1 MIRLI
6 ALVLLAAFVAGCR
19 PAPRET
25 DACLA
30 GREALSQILEMNA
43 DRRIT
48 MLTAVTI
55 DSRVESLTSQLE
67 AKAGDSDPRFTFG
80 WKKVGADGFQ
90 PADVLPTPDLAQSFL
105 DTAPVSLTT
114 CDGVRADAESARVV
128 FAEPSKAGSLPEGLY
143 YPRSWRR
150 SLSCH
155 RTVGRLSSTSA
166 NALAR
171 STAQAICCS
180 CARMAQSGV
189 RSVRPFSGSPD

>member
-6 ALVLLAAFVAGCR
+6 AWVLLAAFVAGCR

-55 DSRVESLTSQLE
+55 DSRAESLTSQLE

-114 CDGVRADAESARVV
+114 CDGVRAEAESARVV
-128 FAEPSKAGSLPEGLY
+128 VAEPSKAGSLPEGVNFA
-143 YPRSWRR
+143 
-150 SLSCH
+150 
-155 RTVGRLSSTSA
+155 TVMATKPVVSQDGR
-166 NALAR
+166 
-171 STAQAICCS
+171 QAVVYVS
-180 CARMAQSGV
+180 QR
-189 RSVRPFSGSPD
+189 SGSLDGAGYLLLFRKDGSEWRAVSSAFLWLS